1 MIPAHIR
8 QGDRIAIVSP
18 ASVIEPQLVEGAAA
32 TLQALGYE
40 PVIMPHALG
49 RSGTYSGTADE
60 RFADISAALADRSVR
75 AILCSRGGYG
85 AVHLLE
91 RLDPLVAATAC
102 NPKWL
107 IGFSDIS
114 ALHALWYR
122 HGIPSIHASMARQL
136 SLGPDTVA
144 TGRLLSLLAGNPFA
158 IEWTNNTG
166 VPNRPGTVTA
176 PLTGGNLA
184 VLDAL
189 VSTPYDT
196 LRPGNIL
203 FIEDIA
209 EPVYKIER
217 MLYRLALSG
226 VLARIAGLV
235 VGRFTEYRPDLNHA
249 SMEEMI
255 RKMVDRYA
263 FPVAFNA
270 PIGHIGSD
278 NMPVLHGATVTM
290 TVKANH
296 CVLQ

>member
-1 MIPAHIR
+1 MIPAPIR

-18 ASVIEPQLVEGAAA
+18 ASVIEPQLVEGAAS
-32 TLQALGYE
+32 TLRALGYE
-40 PVIMPHALG
+40 PLVMPHALG
-49 RSGTYSGTADE
+49 RSGTYSGTPDE
-60 RFADISAALADRSVR
+60 RFADIAAALADHSVR

-85 AVHLLE
+85 AVHLLD
-91 RLDPLVAATAC
+91 RLDPVVAGTVG

-122 HGIPSIHASMARQL
+122 HGIPSLHASMARQL
-136 SLGPDTVA
+136 SLGTDTVA
-144 TGRLLSLLAGNPFA
+144 TERLLSLLAGNPFSL
-158 IEWTNNTG
+158 EWFNHTG
-166 VPNRPGTVTA
+166 VPNRPGSVTA
-176 PLTGGNLA
+176 TVTGGNLA

-235 VGRFTEYRPDLNHA
+235 VGRFTEYRPDLNHT
-249 SMEEMI
+249 SMEAMI
-255 RKMVDRYA
+255 SEMVDRYS
-263 FPVAFNA
+263 FPVAFGA

-290 TVKANH
+290 TVRANH

>member
-1 MIPAHIR
+1 MIPAPIR

-18 ASVIEPQLVEGAAA
+18 ASVIEPQLVEGAAS

-40 PVIMPHALG
+40 PLVMPHALG
-49 RSGTYSGTADE
+49 RSGTYSGTPDE
-60 RFADISAALADRSVR
+60 RFADIAAALADNSVR

-85 AVHLLE
+85 AVHLLD
-91 RLDPLVAATAC
+91 RLDPVVAGTVG
-102 NPKWL
+102 NPRWL

-122 HGIPSIHASMARQL
+122 HGIPSLHASMARQL
-136 SLGPDTVA
+136 ALGVDTEA
-144 TGRLLSLLAGNPFA
+144 TGRLLSLLEGNPFSL
-158 IEWTNNTG
+158 EWTNHTG

-176 PLTGGNLA
+176 TVTGGNLA

-217 MLYRLALSG
+217 MLYRLAMSG

-235 VGRFTEYRPDLNHA
+235 IGRFTEYRPDLNHT
-249 SMEEMI
+249 SMEDMI
-255 RKMVDRYA
+255 RKMVDRYS
-263 FPVAFNA
+263 FPVAFGA

-290 TVKANH
+290 TVRANH